1 MFDMKKI
8 IALALAAAIFVPNAV
23 LAKEAEPASA
33 PETLFENE
41 RKEEPLYEKG
51 NFSNSF
57 TEVEHRNNSR
67 AWREGMVGGNGE
79 TGFVTSGS
87 PYTDTIIYQHMYFN
101 YPSSQPRVIPDYLTE
116 QLEEARENVFNLND
130 AWKIWDYD
138 SNGNK
143 VTRSRTYFYSYHPG
157 AQLRITSENA
167 DKYSNYKR
175 WTNYETAEV
184 GVKYTDKYGEWKRT
198 TFTSREDNVTIT
210 KIEKSSEGQLIN
222 DIISIDNISEMY
234 KAKNGNSRVLDQ
246 RYKKLVGPNADYL
259 ALVSHY
265 PVYTGSPL
273 YDGGFGNVIKIIAE
287 GENAEKE
294 VGNQIKKL
302 KGVGSVTYSSKDE
315 ELNKLIDKQGKDG
328 KELFESYREDNPLG
342 SAYEV
347 EAKDPTKLASLAK
360 KIQDIPNVNSVN
372 YGGDSTQSMVTTLN
386 TIQKAGS
393 VFIVGLVIVALFMIS
408 NTIKITITAR
418 STEISIMRMVGA
430 SNWYIRI
437 PFMLEGMLIGLFGAI
452 IPILVLVYGYGALY
466 NYTGG
471 SLMSSM
477 LVLKAPMPFIRD
489 FSFILAGLGAG
500 VGLIGS
506 FVSMRRFLK
515 F

>member
-1 MFDMKKI
+1 MKELISCIKNLPKHFKESLVNLWRNG
-8 IALALAAAIFVPNAV
+8 AMSFSSIFA
-23 LAKEAEPASA
+23 
-33 PETLFENE
+33 
-41 RKEEPLYEKG
+41 
-51 NFSNSF
+51 
-57 TEVEHRNNSR
+57 
-67 AWREGMVGGNGE
+67 
-79 TGFVTSGS
+79 
-87 PYTDTIIYQHMYFN
+87 
-101 YPSSQPRVIPDYLTE
+101 
-116 QLEEARENVFNLND
+116 
-130 AWKIWDYD
+130 
-138 SNGNK
+138 
-143 VTRSRTYFYSYHPG
+143 
-157 AQLRITSENA
+157 
-167 DKYSNYKR
+167 
-175 WTNYETAEV
+175 
-184 GVKYTDKYGEWKRT
+184 
-198 TFTSREDNVTIT
+198 VTIT
-210 KIEKSSEGQLIN
+210 LLLIGVISVLALNVQDISANIEDGVRIYVKLER
-222 DIISIDNISEMY
+222 SID
-234 KAKNGNSRVLDQ
+234 
-246 RYKKLVGPNADYL
+246 
-259 ALVSHY
+259 
-265 PVYTGSPL
+265 
-273 YDGGFGNVIKIIAE
+273 
-287 GENAEKE
+287 ENAEKE

-302 KGVGSVTYSSKDE
+302 KGVESVTYSSKDE

-466 NYTGG
+466 NYTGA

>member
-1 MFDMKKI
+1 MKELISCIKNLPKHFKESLVNLWRNG
-8 IALALAAAIFVPNAV
+8 AMSFSSIFA
-23 LAKEAEPASA
+23 
-33 PETLFENE
+33 
-41 RKEEPLYEKG
+41 
-51 NFSNSF
+51 
-57 TEVEHRNNSR
+57 
-67 AWREGMVGGNGE
+67 
-79 TGFVTSGS
+79 
-87 PYTDTIIYQHMYFN
+87 
-101 YPSSQPRVIPDYLTE
+101 
-116 QLEEARENVFNLND
+116 
-130 AWKIWDYD
+130 
-138 SNGNK
+138 
-143 VTRSRTYFYSYHPG
+143 
-157 AQLRITSENA
+157 
-167 DKYSNYKR
+167 
-175 WTNYETAEV
+175 
-184 GVKYTDKYGEWKRT
+184 
-198 TFTSREDNVTIT
+198 VTIT
-210 KIEKSSEGQLIN
+210 LLLIGVISVLALNVQDISANIEDGVRIYVKLER
-222 DIISIDNISEMY
+222 SID
-234 KAKNGNSRVLDQ
+234 
-246 RYKKLVGPNADYL
+246 
-259 ALVSHY
+259 
-265 PVYTGSPL
+265 
-273 YDGGFGNVIKIIAE
+273 
-287 GENAEKE
+287 ENAEKE

-302 KGVGSVTYSSKDE
+302 KGVESVTYSSKDE

-372 YGGDSTQSMVTTLN
+372 YGGDSTQSMVTTLS

>member
-1 MFDMKKI
+1 MKELISCIKNLPKHFKESLVNLWRNG
-8 IALALAAAIFVPNAV
+8 AMSFSSIFA
-23 LAKEAEPASA
+23 
-33 PETLFENE
+33 
-41 RKEEPLYEKG
+41 
-51 NFSNSF
+51 
-57 TEVEHRNNSR
+57 
-67 AWREGMVGGNGE
+67 
-79 TGFVTSGS
+79 
-87 PYTDTIIYQHMYFN
+87 
-101 YPSSQPRVIPDYLTE
+101 
-116 QLEEARENVFNLND
+116 
-130 AWKIWDYD
+130 
-138 SNGNK
+138 
-143 VTRSRTYFYSYHPG
+143 
-157 AQLRITSENA
+157 
-167 DKYSNYKR
+167 
-175 WTNYETAEV
+175 
-184 GVKYTDKYGEWKRT
+184 
-198 TFTSREDNVTIT
+198 VTIT
-210 KIEKSSEGQLIN
+210 LLLIGVISVLALNVQDISANIEEGVRIYVKLER
-222 DIISIDNISEMY
+222 SID
-234 KAKNGNSRVLDQ
+234 
-246 RYKKLVGPNADYL
+246 
-259 ALVSHY
+259 
-265 PVYTGSPL
+265 
-273 YDGGFGNVIKIIAE
+273 
-287 GENAEKE
+287 ENAEKE

-315 ELNKLIDKQGKDG
+315 ELTKLIDKQGKDG

-372 YGGDSTQSMVTTLN
+372 YGGDSTQSMVKTLN

>member
-1 MFDMKKI
+1 MKELISCIKNLPKHFKESLVNLWRNG
-8 IALALAAAIFVPNAV
+8 AMSFSSIFA
-23 LAKEAEPASA
+23 
-33 PETLFENE
+33 
-41 RKEEPLYEKG
+41 
-51 NFSNSF
+51 
-57 TEVEHRNNSR
+57 
-67 AWREGMVGGNGE
+67 
-79 TGFVTSGS
+79 
-87 PYTDTIIYQHMYFN
+87 
-101 YPSSQPRVIPDYLTE
+101 
-116 QLEEARENVFNLND
+116 
-130 AWKIWDYD
+130 
-138 SNGNK
+138 
-143 VTRSRTYFYSYHPG
+143 
-157 AQLRITSENA
+157 
-167 DKYSNYKR
+167 
-175 WTNYETAEV
+175 
-184 GVKYTDKYGEWKRT
+184 
-198 TFTSREDNVTIT
+198 VTIT
-210 KIEKSSEGQLIN
+210 LLLIGVISVLALNVQDISANIEDGVRIYVKLER
-222 DIISIDNISEMY
+222 SID
-234 KAKNGNSRVLDQ
+234 
-246 RYKKLVGPNADYL
+246 
-259 ALVSHY
+259 
-265 PVYTGSPL
+265 
-273 YDGGFGNVIKIIAE
+273 
-287 GENAEKE
+287 ENAEKE

-302 KGVGSVTYSSKDE
+302 KGVGFVTYSSKDE

>member
-1 MFDMKKI
+1 MSFSS
-8 IALALAAAIFVPNAV
+8 IFA
-23 LAKEAEPASA
+23 
-33 PETLFENE
+33 
-41 RKEEPLYEKG
+41 
-51 NFSNSF
+51 
-57 TEVEHRNNSR
+57 
-67 AWREGMVGGNGE
+67 
-79 TGFVTSGS
+79 
-87 PYTDTIIYQHMYFN
+87 
-101 YPSSQPRVIPDYLTE
+101 
-116 QLEEARENVFNLND
+116 
-130 AWKIWDYD
+130 
-138 SNGNK
+138 
-143 VTRSRTYFYSYHPG
+143 
-157 AQLRITSENA
+157 
-167 DKYSNYKR
+167 
-175 WTNYETAEV
+175 
-184 GVKYTDKYGEWKRT
+184 
-198 TFTSREDNVTIT
+198 VTIT
-210 KIEKSSEGQLIN
+210 LLLIGVISVLALNVQDISANIEDGVRIYVKLER
-222 DIISIDNISEMY
+222 SID
-234 KAKNGNSRVLDQ
+234 
-246 RYKKLVGPNADYL
+246 
-259 ALVSHY
+259 
-265 PVYTGSPL
+265 
-273 YDGGFGNVIKIIAE
+273 
-287 GENAEKE
+287 ENAEKE

-302 KGVGSVTYSSKDE
+302 KGVESVTYSSKDE